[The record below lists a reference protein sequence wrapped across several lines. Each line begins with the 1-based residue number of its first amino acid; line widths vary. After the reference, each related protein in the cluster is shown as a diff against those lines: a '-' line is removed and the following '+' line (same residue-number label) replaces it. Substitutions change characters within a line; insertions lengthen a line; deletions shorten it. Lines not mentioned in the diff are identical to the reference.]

1 MSFLSV
7 TFILTAFLIFV
18 RVSSILMTAPFFGSQ
33 MIPKRIKLFFAI
45 LVTVLLYPI
54 IPLQGATIP
63 LDASSVS
70 VLIAVIKEISV
81 GIAMGLVGQLIF
93 GGVQFGGQFI
103 SIQVGLGFSSV
114 IDPLT
119 QSQNGVISQMLILL
133 GTIFFL
139 AIGGDHI
146 YLQAMVKSF
155 EIVPIGTVHMA
166 APAPALIKMT
176 AELFIIGVQVA
187 SPFIIV
193 FFLMDLCFAIFAR
206 IMPQANVFFI
216 ELPLKVYVGLIMFGI
231 IVPRLWPAFVNF
243 FNFIFRNLEVILKIL
258 AG

>member
-1 MSFLSV
+1 VSFLSIP
-7 TFILTAFLIFV
+7 FILTAFLIFV
-18 RVSSILMTAPFFGSQ
+18 RVSSILMTAPFFGSE
-33 MIPKRIKLFFAI
+33 MIPKRVKLFFAMM
-45 LVTVLLYPI
+45 VTVLLYPV

-63 LDASSVS
+63 VTANSFDVIIAIFKEVS
-70 VLIAVIKEISV
+70 VGL
-81 GIAMGLVGQLIF
+81 AMGLVGQLIF

-119 QSQNGVISQMLILL
+119 QQQNGVISQMLILL

-139 AIGGDHI
+139 AIGGDQI
-146 YLQAMVKSF
+146 YIKAMVKSF
-155 EIVPIGTVHMA
+155 EIVPLGTVHMA
-166 APAPALIKMT
+166 APAPELVKM
-176 AELFIIGVQVA
+176 AGELFVIGVQVA

-193 FFLMDLCFAIFAR
+193 FFLMDLTFAIFAR

-231 IVPRLWPAFVNF
+231 IVPRLLPAFENF
-243 FNFIFRNLEVILKIL
+243 FSMLFHNLEVILKVL
-258 AG
+258 SG

>member
-1 MSFLSV
+1 
-7 TFILTAFLIFV
+7 
-18 RVSSILMTAPFFGSQ
+18 MTAPFFGSE
-33 MIPKRIKLFFAI
+33 MIPKRVKLFFAMM
-45 LVTVLLYPI
+45 VTVLLYPV

-63 LDASSVS
+63 VTANSFDVIIAIFKEVS
-70 VLIAVIKEISV
+70 VGL
-81 GIAMGLVGQLIF
+81 AMGLVGQLIF

-119 QSQNGVISQMLILL
+119 QQQNGVISQMLILL

-139 AIGGDHI
+139 AIGGDQI
-146 YLQAMVKSF
+146 YIKAMVKSF
-155 EIVPIGTVHMA
+155 EIVPLGTVHMA
-166 APAPALIKMT
+166 APAPELVKM
-176 AELFIIGVQVA
+176 AGELFVIGVQVA

-193 FFLMDLCFAIFAR
+193 FFLMDLTFAIFAR

-231 IVPRLWPAFVNF
+231 IVPRLLPAFENF
-243 FNFIFRNLEVILKIL
+243 FSMLFHNLEIILKVL
-258 AG
+258 SG

>member
-1 MSFLSV
+1 MSFLSIP
-7 TFILTAFLIFV
+7 FILTAFLIFV
-18 RVSSILMTAPFFGSQ
+18 RVSSILMTAPFFGSE
-33 MIPKRIKLFFAI
+33 MIPKRVKLFFAMM
-45 LVTVLLYPI
+45 VTVLLYPV

-63 LDASSVS
+63 VTANSFDVIIAIFKEVS
-70 VLIAVIKEISV
+70 VGL
-81 GIAMGLVGQLIF
+81 AMGLVGQLIF

-119 QSQNGVISQMLILL
+119 QQQNGVISQMLILL

-139 AIGGDHI
+139 AIGGDQI
-146 YLQAMVKSF
+146 YIKAMVKSF
-155 EIVPIGTVHMA
+155 EIVPLGTVHMA
-166 APAPALIKMT
+166 APAPELVKM
-176 AELFIIGVQVA
+176 AGELFVIGVQVA

-193 FFLMDLCFAIFAR
+193 FFLMDLTFAIFAR

-231 IVPRLWPAFVNF
+231 IVPRLLPAFENF
-243 FNFIFRNLEVILKIL
+243 FSMLFHNLEVILKVL
-258 AG
+258 SG

>member
-1 MSFLSV
+1 M
-7 TFILTAFLIFV
+7 
-18 RVSSILMTAPFFGSQ
+18 M
-33 MIPKRIKLFFAI
+33 
-45 LVTVLLYPI
+45 VTVLLYPV

-63 LDASSVS
+63 VTANSFDVIIAIFKEVS
-70 VLIAVIKEISV
+70 VGL
-81 GIAMGLVGQLIF
+81 AMGLVGQLIF

-119 QSQNGVISQMLILL
+119 QQQNGVISQMLILL

-139 AIGGDHI
+139 AIGGDQI
-146 YLQAMVKSF
+146 YIKAMVKSF
-155 EIVPIGTVHMA
+155 EIVPLGTVHMA
-166 APAPALIKMT
+166 APAPELVKM
-176 AELFIIGVQVA
+176 AGELFVIGVQVA

-193 FFLMDLCFAIFAR
+193 FFLMDLTFAIFAR

-231 IVPRLWPAFVNF
+231 IVPRLLPAFENF
-243 FNFIFRNLEVILKIL
+243 FSMLFHNLEVILKVL
-258 AG
+258 SG

>member
-1 MSFLSV
+1 MSFLSA

-18 RVSSILMTAPFFGSQ
+18 RVSTILMTAPFFGSE
-33 MIPKRIKLFFAI
+33 MVPKRLKLFFAV
-45 LVTVLLYPI
+45 LVTVLLYPV

-63 LDASSVS
+63 VTANSAD
-70 VLIAVIKEISV
+70 VLIAIFKEMSV
-81 GIAMGLVGQLIF
+81 GLAMGLVGQLIF

-119 QSQNGVISQMLILL
+119 QQQNGVISQMLILL

-139 AIGGDHI
+139 AIGGDQI
-146 YLQAMVKSF
+146 YLRAMVKSF
-155 EIVPIGTVHMA
+155 DIVPLGTVHMA
-166 APAPALIKMT
+166 APAPELVKM
-176 AELFIIGVQVA
+176 AGELFVIGVQVA

-193 FFLMDLCFAIFAR
+193 FFLMDLTFAIFAR
-206 IMPQANVFFI
+206 IMPQANVFFL

-231 IVPRLWPAFVNF
+231 IVPRLLPAFENF
-243 FNFIFRNLEVILKIL
+243 FNIIFHNLEVILRVL
-258 AG
+258 SG

>member
-18 RVSSILMTAPFFGSQ
+18 RVSTILMTAPFFGSG
-33 MIPKRIKLFFAI
+33 MIPKRIKLFFAV
-45 LVTVLLYPI
+45 LVTVLLYPV

-63 LDASSVS
+63 VTANSFE
-70 VLIAVIKEISV
+70 VLIAIFKEISV
-81 GIAMGLVGQLIF
+81 GLAMGLVGQLIF

-119 QSQNGVISQMLILL
+119 QQQNGVISQMLILL

-139 AIGGDHI
+139 AIGGDQI
-146 YLQAMVKSF
+146 YLKAMVKSF
-155 EIVPIGTVHMA
+155 EIVPLGTVHMA
-166 APAPALIKMT
+166 APAPELIKM
-176 AELFIIGVQVA
+176 AGELFVIGVQVA

-193 FFLMDLCFAIFAR
+193 FFLMDLTFAIFAR

-231 IVPRLWPAFVNF
+231 IVPRLLPAFEHF
-243 FNFIFRNLEVILKIL
+243 FNIIFQNLEVILRVL
-258 AG
+258 SG